1 MNDLT
6 KFLAEEFIVVPM
18 RATSADGAILELLK
32 PLENKGI
39 IDSSEVCRETILKRE
54 RRMSTGVGK
63 GVALPHGISD
73 GLKEVAVV
81 LGLSR
86 EGINYRAVDNMLCHI
101 FVLMI
106 SPADNPAKH
115 LKMLSRFSK
124 ALDSGSFRS
133 ALLAARTPAQAMLVL
148 EDPDGAD
155 EEEI

>member
-1 MNDLT
+1 MSDLT
-6 KFLAEEFIVVPM
+6 KFISEEFIVVPM
-18 RATSADGAILELLK
+18 RAGSADGAILELLK

-63 GVALPHGISD
+63 GVALPHGLSD

-101 FVLMI
+101 FILMI
-106 SPADNPAKH
+106 SPSDKPEKH

-133 ALLAARTPAQAMLVL
+133 ALLAARTPAQAMHVL
-148 EDPDGAD
+148 ADLDDGG